1 MGPGPG
7 QTPCGPLA
15 PTLDRP
21 PCGGGVA
28 SLCPLCPP
36 TPAASLCTEQFLKWK
51 LRHNIHRTG
60 THTHA
65 HGRLPPT
72 GAGRQLHSESTT
84 ECIQGPALVLTVCS
98 SSPPTALLAAR
109 GRAVQGWGGK
119 GSASLQV
126 PQGQGGRSRS
136 PGLGGGLGKTPGLR
150 YLRGKNA
157 WALPLEERQGPR
169 VGSGAGPTALA
180 CQPGLNTHLV
190 NLGARREWTPSQPHS
205 WEPGLPPGP
214 PHSGARPGL
223 GRRGE
228 QGLP

>member
-1 MGPGPG
+1 MRGRGGLPLPTLPSHPCRISLYRTIFKMEAKTQYTSDRHAHTCTRAPAPHRGRTSAALREHHGMHTGPCLGPHGLQLLPAHCPASCQGEGCAGVGWKGQCQPPGAPGPG
-7 QTPCGPLA
+7 RPLQE
-15 PTLDRP
+15 PR
-21 PCGGGVA
+21 
-28 SLCPLCPP
+28 
-36 TPAASLCTEQFLKWK
+36 
-51 LRHNIHRTG
+51 
-60 THTHA
+60 
-65 HGRLPPT
+65 
-72 GAGRQLHSESTT
+72 AG
-84 ECIQGPALVLTVCS
+84 
-98 SSPPTALLAAR
+98 
-109 GRAVQGWGGK
+109 GRAGED
-119 GSASLQV
+119 
-126 PQGQGGRSRS
+126 
-136 PGLGGGLGKTPGLR
+136 PGLR